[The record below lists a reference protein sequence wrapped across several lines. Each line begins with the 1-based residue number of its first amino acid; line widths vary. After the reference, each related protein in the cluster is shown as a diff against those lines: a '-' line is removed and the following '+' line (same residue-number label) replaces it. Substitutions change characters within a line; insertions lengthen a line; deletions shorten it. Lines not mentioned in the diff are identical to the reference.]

1 MAILSGLISADM
13 PVELIARRKDF
24 MIESAAYDIIK
35 NEGFQE
41 RIQKGITR
49 VIAKTDS
56 PDPVNRFLDGVRS

>member
-1 MAILSGLISADM
+1 
-13 PVELIARRKDF
+13 